1 MRGRPRVRSII
12 PQRARSKGATERVI
26 PDKLGEKKADTPAA
40 GYLGGLPVFG
50 QAASAADPDP
60 DGRQHAT
67 SQIRYGSC
75 AALRVI

>member
-40 GYLGGLPVFG
+40 GYLGGDCLFSVKQPVPPIPTRMAG
-50 QAASAADPDP
+50 SMRRRRSDMD
-60 DGRQHAT
+60 HALH
-67 SQIRYGSC
+67 C
-75 AALRVI
+75 A